1 MGKLPKLFVLSIIS
15 FCSNFRIKL
24 RYILGRSIKVKIE
37 KIHIKGFRNFND
49 EEITFQAKTLIIG
62 ANDVG
67 KTNLLYALRL
77 LFDKSLNEHDLELSD
92 SDYNAYSKANEI
104 EITVTI
110 CDIAE
115 DCLLSTF
122 GGSIKDGVTMIRYL
136 KTKDESYRILV
147 GYSEETLEEFPSRY
161 YIKRLNMQYVDT
173 NRDLFSFLKRE
184 RNQMLTLAKD
194 KRTAEIVQEDD
205 KKTTDIQNDLN
216 TINAK
221 VSSLHYVSTALE
233 QVNKELSDLSI
244 HNTDQSVQFIA
255 GESNADKL
263 LDSLVLAYS
272 SEENP
277 LAIGGDGRNN
287 QIFLATWIAKQ
298 NIQKSVDHVTFY
310 AIEEPEAHLHPHQQ
324 RKLSEYIQ
332 NKFDEQV
339 FITSHSPHIASR
351 FKPENMVRLYSK
363 NKFTY
368 AACSGCNLILK
379 EVFDEFGYR
388 LNVLS
393 SETFFS
399 NGVFLVE
406 GTSEVLFYTSLA
418 QELNV
423 DLDRYNL
430 SILSVEGIGFK
441 PYIAICNALNIPWV
455 LRTDND
461 IFSKPTKSP
470 TMHYYAGISRIMGI
484 LEHIACQDEPLLQ
497 YWSSHKAENEWQY
510 GTEAPTVANDLN
522 AYIKEQAEPFGM
534 FLSDIDLENDLANSP
549 LQGELFQYYGKKK
562 VDTLVKAMQTKKAEN
577 MLGFLTEYHAAL
589 GALAEDKI
597 AKPLMILKQAAEER
611 THPNHD

>member
-1 MGKLPKLFVLSIIS
+1 M
-15 FCSNFRIKL
+15 RID
-24 RYILGRSIKVKIE
+24 R
-37 KIHIKGFRNFND
+37 IHIKGFRNFDD
-49 EEITFQAKTLIIG
+49 EEIVFQTKTLVIG

-77 LFDKSLNEHDLELSD
+77 LFDKSINEHDLELTD
-92 SDYNAYSKANEI
+92 NDYNAYSKSNEV

-110 CDIAE
+110 CDIKE
-115 DCLLSTF
+115 DCLLSAF
-122 GGSIKDGVTMIRYL
+122 GGSIKDGTTMIRYSN
-136 KTKDESYRILV
+136 TKDGTYRILM
-147 GYSEETLEEFPSRY
+147 GFSTETLDEFAGRH

-194 KRTAEIVQEDD
+194 KRTDEIVWEDDEKTAEI
-205 KKTTDIQNDLN
+205 QNSLN
-216 TINAK
+216 TINEK
-221 VSSLHYVSTALE
+221 VSSLHYVSTALA

-244 HNTDQSVQFIA
+244 NNADQSVQFVA
-255 GESNADKL
+255 GESNAEKL
-263 LDSLVLAYS
+263 LDGLVLAYS

-277 LAIGGDGRNN
+277 LVIGGDGRNN

-332 NKFDEQV
+332 NKFDDQV

-351 FKPENMVRLYSK
+351 FKPENMVRLYSQ
-363 NKFTY
+363 NKFTH
-368 AACSGCNLILK
+368 AACGGCSMMLK
-379 EVFDEFGYR
+379 EIFDEFGYR
-388 LNVLS
+388 LNALS

-418 QELNV
+418 QEIGV
-423 DLDRYNL
+423 DLDRHNL

-441 PYIAICNALNIPWV
+441 PYVAICNALNIPWV

-470 TMHYYAGISRIMGI
+470 TKHYYAGISRIIGI
-484 LEHIACQDEPLLQ
+484 LGHIVNQDNPLLE
-497 YWSSHKAENEWQY
+497 YWSNHKDENEWEY
-510 GTEAPTVANDLN
+510 ESEIPTTANELN
-522 AYIKEQAEPFGM
+522 AYIREKAESYGM
-534 FLSDIDLENDLANSP
+534 FLSKNDLETDLANSS
-549 LQGELFQYYGKKK
+549 LQQELFQHYGRKK
-562 VDTLVKAMQTKKAEN
+562 VNTLVQAMQTRKAEN
-577 MLGFLTEYHAAL
+577 MLDFLEKHYTTL
-589 GALAEDKI
+589 GALASDDI
-597 AKPLMILKQAAEER
+597 AKPLLTLKQIVEER
-611 THPNHD
+611 IHPNHG